1 MPRHYRA
8 ERASAALQTPDR
20 TLDAVLRQRP
30 CSRPQCG
37 EFAVSTLTY
46 VYADQTAVLGPLAT
60 HAEPHCYDLCTAHAQ
75 KLTAPRGWA
84 MVRLQPDP
92 EALKPNA
99 SELSALADLVRG
111 VGTPAEPEQVELGK
125 RGHLRVLRGQ

>member
-1 MPRHYRA
+1 M
-8 ERASAALQTPDR
+8 SR
-20 TLDAVLRQRP
+20 TLAYVLRKRP
-30 CSRPQCG
+30 CSRPQCS

-46 VYADQTAVLGPLAT
+46 VYSDQTAVLGPLAT
-60 HAEPHCYDLCTAHAQ
+60 HAEPHCYDLCASHAE

-92 EALKPNA
+92 EALRPSQ

-111 VGTPAEPEQVELGK
+111 VGIPAESTNVELGN
-125 RGHLRVLRGQ
+125 RGHLRVIRSH

>member
-1 MPRHYRA
+1 M
-8 ERASAALQTPDR
+8 
-20 TLDAVLRQRP
+20 
-30 CSRPQCG
+30 
-37 EFAVSTLTY
+37 STLTY

-60 HAEPHCYDLCTAHAQ
+60 HAEPHCYDLCAAHAE

-92 EALKPNA
+92 EALRPSQ

-111 VGTPAEPEQVELGK
+111 VGTPAAPENVDLGK
-125 RGHLRVLRGQ
+125 RGHLRVIRSF

>member
-1 MPRHYRA
+1 M
-8 ERASAALQTPDR
+8 
-20 TLDAVLRQRP
+20 
-30 CSRPQCG
+30 
-37 EFAVSTLTY
+37 STLTY

-60 HAEPHCYDLCTAHAQ
+60 HAEPHCYDLCAAHAQ

-92 EALKPNA
+92 EALKPSA

-111 VGTPAEPEQVELGK
+111 VGTPEEPASVELGK